1 MIKDIDFSKIKFIP
15 ASPEDLILAL
25 DRLTRFKY
33 PEIKYYRVFSELL
46 CKYFKEPRLSKNQIK
61 DMDTAVL
68 KRLVEI
74 FWNESVS
81 KYTPAVK
88 SDKQLNELLLKEIYD
103 TYNLSQEVSVTLESE
118 IECAKNYFD
127 IWYVRMENK
136 FEYEFDID
144 ESLLQCRVIKFI
156 IQPLI
161 ENAIKHGIEPME
173 RKDGFVTVI
182 VQKHFNR
189 IIINVTDNGVGITE
203 DCLMK
208 IKEKFEKPDSSDKHI
223 GLQNLY
229 KRLVLFYGRENIF
242 MDIFSTVNKST
253 QVLVEIPYREN

>member
-1 MIKDIDFSKIKFIP
+1 
-15 ASPEDLILAL
+15 
-25 DRLTRFKY
+25 
-33 PEIKYYRVFSELL
+33 
-46 CKYFKEPRLSKNQIK
+46 
-61 DMDTAVL
+61 
-68 KRLVEI
+68 
-74 FWNESVS
+74 
-81 KYTPAVK
+81 
-88 SDKQLNELLLKEIYD
+88 
-103 TYNLSQEVSVTLESE
+103 
-118 IECAKNYFD
+118 
-127 IWYVRMENK
+127 
-136 FEYEFDID
+136 
-144 ESLLQCRVIKFI
+144 
-156 IQPLI
+156 
-161 ENAIKHGIEPME
+161 ME